1 MHREKKTNQ
10 KTKENQTSL
19 FHLHF
24 FSGRDLR
31 TLAIWMSGNSVRAV
45 ATVYVQINCVAHA
58 Q

>member
-1 MHREKKTNQ
+1 MKYTRKKNP
-10 KTKENQTSL
+10 KRPHSIL
-19 FHLHF
+19 SF

-45 ATVYVQINCVAHA
+45 ATVCVQINCVAHA

>member
-1 MHREKKTNQ
+1 MLYTRKRAKQ
-10 KTKENQTSL
+10 NQTSL

-24 FSGRDLR
+24 FSGWDLR

-45 ATVYVQINCVAHA
+45 ATVCVQINCVAHA